1 MKILATCVLTL
12 LPSLAVA
19 QDISIRMAEIP
30 AGSWLVMNEAGR
42 DTSHVFRGKKGRYYV
57 YEMVPG
63 ANPNGEV
70 AFTDL
75 RDASGNNVKRTFA
88 NGNVVT
94 YKPHN
99 CQRVVGQCSFTE
111 SGRKGDGSKYSTKMV
126 RVNTPK
132 GKGFTFNQVAIAADG
147 TQVPIRS
154 GQVKELDKMGAL
166 VRAKMTTH
174 SDKKTRSYKK
184 RKASWD

>member
-12 LPSLAVA
+12 LPSLALA
-19 QDISIRMAEIP
+19 QDISIRMADIP
-30 AGSWLVMNEAGR
+30 AGSWYMMDDAGR
-42 DTSHVFRGKKGRYYV
+42 DTTHVFRGKKGRHYI
-57 YEMVPG
+57 YEMVSG
-63 ANPNGEV
+63 KTTSGQV
-70 AFTDL
+70 IFTDL

-88 NGNVVT
+88 NGNVLT
-94 YKPHN
+94 FKPHN

-111 SGRKGDGSKYSTKMV
+111 SGRKADGSKYVTKMV

-132 GKGFTFNQVAIAADG
+132 GKGFTFKQVAIASDG
-147 TQVPIRS
+147 TQLPVRS
-154 GQVKELDKMGAL
+154 GQIKALDKMGML

-174 SDKKTRSYKK
+174 ADNKTRSYKK